1 MGIHVQK
8 VRVENFRS
16 LKKVEVELS
25 TLTLLVGA
33 NNAGKT
39 SFLRAMNLALGVEKR
54 GVNRDDLFIDK
65 AGKTISEINGSPQN
79 KITVDVK
86 IIPFEDGKRTD
97 EFEENWLAEFGK
109 SIQYEGDQA
118 FFAYRFQYVFE
129 KGKDEAKPDWF
140 TISNWDNPNI
150 NEESDKL
157 TVSLKNISLY
167 FIDAQRDIQDDLKNR
182 TSYFGK
188 LATQIEYEPEA
199 LKALETSLATLNED
213 AVENAQVLK
222 HLKDLLKELNTPLQS
237 GGKGIE
243 ITPLPKKIRDLHKSM
258 KIHFQD
264 GNSEVFG
271 LEYHG
276 MGTRSWASM
285 LTFKAFVGWE
295 NSKQSTFHPLLA
307 LEEPEAHLH
316 PNAQRHLYSQL
327 STTAGQ
333 KIISTHSPYI
343 AAQAGLEEIRYFCKN
358 WDETV
363 VKGLDLS
370 GLEPDEI
377 QRVRREVM
385 ISKGEILFSKA
396 VVLFEGPTEEQS
408 VPVFAKKHWGKEPF
422 ELGVTFISCG
432 GNNYKGFLKIL
443 KSLDIPW
450 FIFSDYDK
458 PQVIN
463 GVKNALAT
471 VGISEDKISTF
482 KNVVLL
488 GESFEHYLFT
498 DGYTE
503 QLKET
508 LIEFKT
514 PIYENDHH
522 QATAEPQFAADVERI
537 RELSIDELKNE
548 PEFKN
553 KKYKTSL
560 SPIYTRI
567 ISGMSDGRN
576 IPTKIKDLFKEI
588 DKKIKIQDADNSPEN
603 KTQP

>member
-1 MGIHVQK
+1 MGIQIQK
-8 VRVENFRS
+8 IKVENFRS

-25 TLTLLVGA
+25 KLTLLVGA

-54 GVNRDDLFIDK
+54 AVNRDDLFIDK
-65 AGKTISEINGSPQN
+65 AGKTISEINGSPQD

-86 IIPFEDGKRTD
+86 IIPSENGNRTN
-97 EFEENWLAEFGK
+97 EFDENWQAEFGLF
-109 SIQYEGDQA
+109 IQNEGDQSY
-118 FFAYRFQYVFE
+118 FAYRFQYVFE
-129 KGKDEAKPDWF
+129 KGKDEAKAGWF
-140 TISNWDNPNI
+140 SINDWDNTNI
-150 NEESDKL
+150 NEEDDKL
-157 TVSLKNISLY
+157 NTATLKSISLY

-199 LKALETSLATLNED
+199 LKALESSLATLNED
-213 AVENAQVLK
+213 AVEKAEVLK

-343 AAQAGLEEIRYFCKN
+343 AAQAALEEFRYFCKN
-358 WDETV
+358 EDETV
-363 VKGLDLS
+363 VRGLDLS
-370 GLEPDEI
+370 GLSGDALRKI
-377 QRVRREVM
+377 RREVM
-385 ISKGEILFSKA
+385 HSKGELLFSKA
-396 VVLFEGPTEEQS
+396 VVLSEGETEEQAL
-408 VPVFAKKHWGKEPF
+408 PLFAAKFWGKEPF
-422 ELGVTFISCG
+422 ELGINFIGCG
-432 GNNYKGFLKIL
+432 GSNFEAFIQVFD
-443 KSLDIPW
+443 SLGISW
-450 FIFSDYDK
+450 YLFSDYDNNDI
-458 PQVIN
+458 QIN
-463 GVKNALAT
+463 VNNALKSNGYLTPSAVT
-471 VGISEDKISTF
+471 NAI
-482 KNVVLL
+482 LL
-488 GESFEHYLFT
+488 GVSFEDYLVAG
-498 DGYTE
+498 GYQE
-503 QLKET
+503 QLKTAIIEHQKPFHSPQHET
-508 LIEFKT
+508 AKT
-514 PIYENDHH
+514 TE
-522 QATAEPQFAADVERI
+522 I
-537 RELSIDELKNE
+537 RGWSDQEIRNYLNAW
-548 PEFKN
+548 
-553 KKYKTSL
+553 KTKL
-560 SPIYTRI
+560 SPIYTAEI
-567 ISGMSDGRN
+567 IKLPEPRN
-576 IPTKIKDLFKEI
+576 IPTKIRDLFKEI
-588 DKKIKIQDADNSPEN
+588 DKKIKNQNADSPEN